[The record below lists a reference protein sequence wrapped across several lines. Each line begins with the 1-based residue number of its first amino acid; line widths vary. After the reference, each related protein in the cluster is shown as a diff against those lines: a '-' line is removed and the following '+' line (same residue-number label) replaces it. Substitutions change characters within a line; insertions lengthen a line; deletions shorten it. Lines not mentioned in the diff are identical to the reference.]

1 MHKLGGRGRMTQ
13 IETWKETTWTIDLR
27 QNEIVT
33 KSRKRK
39 AENVLVQN
47 QVKKLLK

>member
-1 MHKLGGRGRMTQ
+1 MHKLGGRGQTTQ
-13 IETWKETTWTIDLR
+13 IKTWKETTWTIDLR

-39 AENVLVQN
+39 AENVLV
-47 QVKKLLK
+47 